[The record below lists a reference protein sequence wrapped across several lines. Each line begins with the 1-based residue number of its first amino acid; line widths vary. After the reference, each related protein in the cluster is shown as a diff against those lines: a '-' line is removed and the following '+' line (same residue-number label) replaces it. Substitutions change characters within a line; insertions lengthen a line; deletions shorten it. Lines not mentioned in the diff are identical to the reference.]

1 VVPFAQLVYS
11 WPSKYGAL
19 VMLIPYIALAAA
31 YLGPSIASTHRLV
44 GLRERA
50 LASAFLLLIL
60 NFIGLGLGPMF
71 TGALSD
77 VLKEYFV
84 AQGIVEKIALADGL
98 RWSIRITV
106 LINLWSALH
115 YYLAGKT
122 LREDIDTGN
131 KARAA

>member
-1 VVPFAQLVYS
+1 
-11 WPSKYGAL
+11 
-19 VMLIPYIALAAA
+19 
-31 YLGPSIASTHRLV
+31 
-44 GLRERA
+44 
-50 LASAFLLLIL
+50 
-60 NFIGLGLGPMF
+60 
-71 TGALSD
+71 LSD

-84 AQGIVEKIALADGL
+84 AQGIAEKIALADGL